1 MEYILVAISSLLASF
16 LTFYSGFGLGTI
28 LMPIVAIF
36 FPLPIAIGL
45 TAVVH
50 LLHNLLKTELLWKSI
65 NWKIVRRFGLTA
77 SVAAIPGAFALHG
90 LSEIA
95 PLHKYS
101 IFSINGEISILHL
114 FIGLIIILF
123 ASTKI
128 FPGKTMKINNLFLGG
143 ALSGFFGGLSGHQG
157 VFRSA
162 FLINMDLSKEGFI
175 GTNGVIATMVDIV
188 RLSIYGWSFWS
199 LLTNI
204 QAALL
209 IVAAGSALVGIG
221 LGMILLRKLTL
232 EFIQKFII
240 VLLFVLGMLLII
252 GII

>member
-1 MEYILVAISSLLASF
+1 
-16 LTFYSGFGLGTI
+16 
-28 LMPIVAIF
+28 
-36 FPLPIAIGL
+36 
-45 TAVVH
+45 
-50 LLHNLLKTELLWKSI
+50 
-65 NWKIVRRFGLTA
+65 
-77 SVAAIPGAFALHG
+77 
-90 LSEIA
+90 
-95 PLHKYS
+95 
-101 IFSINGEISILHL
+101 
-114 FIGLIIILF
+114 
-123 ASTKI
+123 
-128 FPGKTMKINNLFLGG
+128 MKINNLFLGG

-209 IVAAGSALVGIG
+209 IAAAGSALVGIG

-232 EFIQKFII
+232 AFIQKFII
-240 VLLFVLGMLLII
+240 VLLYVLGMLLII